1 MYKTGS
7 KFLFALAGFG
17 LLSAVLWAMATGNHA
32 LGMDSLIGPLTG
44 GYKGYVGDHA
54 GYALLV
60 GLSFVALFL
69 GIFLSALRD
78 ADPEAEAQVLGLDTV
93 PEVEPP
99 VTPNYWPVVGGFS
112 AGAVVIGLA
121 IGPIMFTIGMIG
133 LACCLVEWSVRA
145 WSDRATGD
153 PEVNRTIR
161 NRFMQP
167 VEIPALA
174 VIGIAGLVLAVSR
187 ILLALPKIGSYLVF
201 GLVPVAILAV
211 GALIVLRPQLSQSVI
226 AGLLLFGGIAILAG
240 GVAAAIAGERE
251 PAGEPESEQP
261 RSGEGE
267 GESGLAPLP
276 APSSIVIWVGHR

>member
-17 LLSAVLWAMATGNHA
+17 LLSAVLWAAATGNHA
-32 LGMDSLIGPLTG
+32 IGMDSIIGPLSG

-54 GYALLV
+54 GYTLLV

-93 PEVEPP
+93 PEVEAP
-99 VTPNYWPVVGGFS
+99 VAPNYWPVVAAFS

-121 IGPIMFTIGMIG
+121 IGPIMFTIGMVG
-133 LACCLVEWSVRA
+133 LAICVVEWAVRA

-153 PEVNRTIR
+153 PEVNRSIR

-174 VIGIAGLVLAVSR
+174 VIGIAGMVLAVSR

-201 GLVPVAILAV
+201 GLVPAAILAV
-211 GALIVLRPQLSQSVI
+211 GALIVLRPQLSQSVV
-226 AGLLLFGGIAILAG
+226 AGLLLFFGIAILAG
-240 GVAAAIAGERE
+240 GVAAAVAGERE
-251 PAGEPESEQP
+251 HGGEHEEKHS
-261 RSGEGE
+261 SEGE
-267 GESGLAPLP
+267 GEHSLAPLP
-276 APSSIVIWVGHR
+276 APSSAVIIVGNR

>member
-1 MYKTGS
+1 MYKTGA

-17 LLSAVLWAMATGNHA
+17 LLSAVLWAAATGDHA
-32 LGMDSLIGPLTG
+32 LGMDSLIGPLTL
-44 GYKGYVGDHA
+44 GYKGYVGAHA
-54 GYALLV
+54 GYTLLV
-60 GLSFVALFL
+60 GLSAVALFL

-78 ADPEAEAQVLGLDTV
+78 ADPEAEAEVLGVDTV
-93 PEVEPP
+93 PDAPAP
-99 VTPNYWPVVGGFS
+99 VTANYWPVVAAFS

-121 IGPIMFTIGMIG
+121 IGPIMFTIGMVG
-133 LACCLVEWSVRA
+133 LACCLVEWAVRA

-153 PEVNRTIR
+153 PEVNQSIR

-187 ILLALPKIGSYLVF
+187 ILLALPKVGSYLVF
-201 GLVPVAILAV
+201 GLVPVAILTV
-211 GALIVLRPQLSQSVI
+211 GALIVMRPQLSKSVI

-240 GVAAAIAGERE
+240 GVVAAIAGERE
-251 PAGEPESEQP
+251 HGGEHEEEEHHS
-261 RSGEGE
+261 SE

-276 APSSIVIWVGHR
+276 APTSALIWVGNR

>member
-17 LLSAVLWAMATGNHA
+17 LLAAVVWAGATGDHA
-32 LGMDSLIGPLTG
+32 IGMDSIIGPLSG
-44 GYKGYVGDHA
+44 GYKGYVGDQA
-54 GYALLV
+54 GYTLLV

-78 ADPEAEAQVLGLDTV
+78 ADPEAEAQVLGLDAV
-93 PEVEPP
+93 PEVEAP
-99 VTPNYWPVVGGFS
+99 VAPNYWPVVAAFS

-121 IGPIMFTIGMIG
+121 VGPIMFTIGMVG
-133 LACCLVEWSVRA
+133 LAICLVEWAVRT

-153 PEVNRTIR
+153 PEVNRSIR

-174 VIGIAGLVLAVSR
+174 VIGIAGMVLAVSR

-201 GLVPVAILAV
+201 GLVPAAILAI
-211 GALIVLRPQLSQSVI
+211 GALIVLRPQLSQSVV
-226 AGLLLFGGIAILAG
+226 AGLLLFCGIAILAG

-251 PAGEPESEQP
+251 HGGEHEEHST
-261 RSGEGE
+261 EGE
-267 GESGLAPLP
+267 GEHGLAPLP
-276 APSSIVIWVGHR
+276 APSSAVIVVGNR